1 MNTSTDKKKRTII
14 LAILA
19 VLLLGTFG
27 CSRGAETPIPTPT
40 FTTVPTSAP
49 TSAPTSTP
57 ITTPSA
63 TPAQPPTPT
72 DTLAPTPTVAAVV
85 LASGAGLR
93 PGADTWWYPRQ
104 TLPAGTYLE
113 LIGYDPNFPDWVYVR
128 TVDGASTGWVQIADL
143 KINRELSDLPRTTP
157 IPTLTPTPHTPPTPT
172 LVAGCEGGP
181 LWLDAWDVG
190 KVRTSGGW
198 TATVF
203 VEGHGGDCVYTYA
216 WEGEVKG
223 GPMSG
228 SMTFELSSAGYGT
241 AIVGDVSV
249 TSAGETVT
257 VELFIKPPPDGG
269 G

>member
-1 MNTSTDKKKRTII
+1 MNTSTDNKKRTII
-14 LAILA
+14 LAVLT
-19 VLLLGTFG
+19 VLLLGTCG
-27 CSRGAETPIPTPT
+27 CSRGAKTPIPTL
-40 FTTVPTSAP
+40 TSTAVL

-63 TPAQPPTPT
+63 TPTQPPTPT
-72 DTLAPTPTVAAVV
+72 DTPTPTPAVAAVV
-85 LASGAGLR
+85 LASSASLR

-128 TVDGASTGWVQIADL
+128 TVGGESSGWIQIADL
-143 KINRELSDLPRTTP
+143 KINRELSDLPRVTP
-157 IPTLTPTPHTPPTPT
+157 VPTLTRTPHTPPLTPT
-172 LVAGCEGGP
+172 LVGCEGGP
-181 LWLDAWDVG
+181 LRLDAWDVD

-241 AIVGDVSV
+241 AIVGNVSV

-257 VELFIKPPPDGG
+257 VGLFIKPP
-269 G
+269 